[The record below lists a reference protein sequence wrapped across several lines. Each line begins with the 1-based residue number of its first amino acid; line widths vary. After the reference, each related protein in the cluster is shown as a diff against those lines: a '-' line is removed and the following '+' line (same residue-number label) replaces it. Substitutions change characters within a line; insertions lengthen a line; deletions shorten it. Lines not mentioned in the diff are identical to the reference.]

1 MRLDYGRGQV
11 LTDVDLDVAAGCR
24 VALSGPNG
32 AGKSSVLAL
41 VAGLYRP
48 TAGRVLIGGV
58 DLETLEPGFLRRH
71 IAVVLQDT
79 FLFSGS
85 VIANVLLGRPDAS
98 TDEVVQACAAAG
110 VLEFADGLPQG
121 LGTQLGD
128 RGVGLSG
135 GQRQRVGI
143 ARALLRKSPIVLLD
157 EPTSGL
163 DLAAERT
170 LVDALK
176 RLMNGRTVVMTT
188 HRPALLALADRIET
202 LVDGRLEPHGAPG
215 LNTPQRFSSPAP
227 DRHSSA
233 RA

>member
-1 MRLDYGRGQV
+1 VRLDYGRGQV
-11 LTDVDLDVAAGCR
+11 LTDLDLDVAAGSR

-48 TAGRVLIGGV
+48 TAGRVLIGGL

-71 IAVVLQDT
+71 IVVVLQDT

-85 VIANVLLGRPDAS
+85 VFANVLLGRPDAS
-98 TDEVVQACAAAG
+98 TDEVVRACAAAG
-110 VLEFADGLPQG
+110 VLDFADGLPHG

-143 ARALLRKSPIVLLD
+143 ARALLRNSPIVLLD

-163 DLAAERT
+163 DLAAERA

-176 RLMNGRTVVMTT
+176 RLMDGRTVVMTT
-188 HRPALLALADRIET
+188 HRPALLGLADRIET
-202 LVDGRLEPHGAPG
+202 MVDGRLQPQGAPA
-215 LNTPQRFSSPAP
+215 LSTPQRL
-227 DRHSSA
+227 SA
-233 RA
+233 AGRPV